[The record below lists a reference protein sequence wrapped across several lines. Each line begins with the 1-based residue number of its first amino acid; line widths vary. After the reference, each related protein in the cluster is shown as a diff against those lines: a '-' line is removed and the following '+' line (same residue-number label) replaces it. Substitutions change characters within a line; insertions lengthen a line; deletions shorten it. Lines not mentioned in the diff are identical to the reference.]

1 MFIYYLVY
9 NTILLPFPKTNPKT
23 YRKPMRR
30 VTIKCFLRHYVLSI
44 TTSLCF
50 VVFLLVFLS
59 CFLGGDMMIYHQ
71 EDKRPNIRLDVYI
84 QADMRMLRFKS
95 QDYIASFSIIM
106 KFKGKLAPLYG
117 KQF

>member
-1 MFIYYLVY
+1 
-9 NTILLPFPKTNPKT
+9 
-23 YRKPMRR
+23 
-30 VTIKCFLRHYVLSI
+30 
-44 TTSLCF
+44 
-50 VVFLLVFLS
+50 
-59 CFLGGDMMIYHQ
+59 MMIYHQ
-71 EDKRPNIRLDVYI
+71 EDKQPNIRLDIYI

>member
-1 MFIYYLVY
+1 MRGVALKKKFFYLFSY
-9 NTILLPFPKTNPKT
+9 
-23 YRKPMRR
+23 
-30 VTIKCFLRHYVLSI
+30 
-44 TTSLCF
+44 
-50 VVFLLVFLS
+50 LVFLS

-71 EDKRPNIRLDVYI
+71 EDKQPNIRLDVYI

-106 KFKGKLAPLYG
+106 KFKGKLASLYG

>member
-1 MFIYYLVY
+1 
-9 NTILLPFPKTNPKT
+9 
-23 YRKPMRR
+23 MRR

-50 VVFLLVFLS
+50 VVFLQVFLS

-71 EDKRPNIRLDVYI
+71 EDKQPNIRLDVYI

-106 KFKGKLAPLYG
+106 KFKGKLAALYG

>member
-1 MFIYYLVY
+1 MFSPPLRSVDYYFAML
-9 NTILLPFPKTNPKT
+9 
-23 YRKPMRR
+23 RS
-30 VTIKCFLRHYVLSI
+30 FL
-44 TTSLCF
+44 TG
-50 VVFLLVFLS
+50 FLS

-71 EDKRPNIRLDVYI
+71 EDKQPNIRLDVYI

-95 QDYIASFSIIM
+95 QDYIVSFSIIM